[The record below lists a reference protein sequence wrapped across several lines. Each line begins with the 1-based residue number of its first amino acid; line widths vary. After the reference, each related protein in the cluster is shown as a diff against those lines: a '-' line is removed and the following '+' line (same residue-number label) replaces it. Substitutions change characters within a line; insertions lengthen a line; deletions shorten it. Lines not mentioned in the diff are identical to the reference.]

1 MHSYD
6 YWLIIAFFA
15 LVLIPAPALGRFY
28 YKVMEGQR
36 TWLTP
41 VFGPVERVCYRLS
54 GVDADQ
60 EQSWQKY
67 ALALLAFNLAGFV
80 LLFAILLFQEYLPL
94 NPQKL
99 PGQEWTL

>member
-67 ALALLAFNLAGFV
+67 ALALLAFNLCGDA
-80 LLFAILLFQEYLPL
+80 LRDRLDPRMS
-94 NPQKL
+94 K
-99 PGQEWTL
+99 